1 MASRKGSKANKRSR
15 KVRKSQRKSQRK
27 GQRKSQR
34 RSQKQQRGGGY
45 SEVLNNS
52 IYPGQQIH
60 QQYSGPGYDCPGIP
74 TRPGTLTDE
83 QMIPLRIAGLPGL
96 QKGGGSC
103 GLTAQDMMQQAQQL
117 GSGGPAILGVNVDA
131 GARPGA
137 YSASLDAPAQPL
149 PPTPALYSQLRG
161 GSRKKGKGKR
171 RQQKQQGGRWGAFPE
186 LGNLNQQNGVGTIGS
201 PFLRQPCELGSYNPS
216 LPNPGNVQQLSTAQ
230 GWVPGWTPYAP
241 ALKGGAKRV
250 AKQYAELKK
259 KSNDPRNPVKVLP
272 SRMNV
277 HRNAP
282 TRRGRK
288 QQGGMTNFQQY
299 PQVQVGAADSMRI
312 YSPTAGYDNRPMS
325 PQVPNNPGILMQ
337 LGYPAGHLNEA
348 CIKTN

>member
-1 MASRKGSKANKRSR
+1 
-15 KVRKSQRKSQRK
+15 
-27 GQRKSQR
+27 
-34 RSQKQQRGGGY
+34 
-45 SEVLNNS
+45 LNNS

-60 QQYSGPGYDCPGIP
+60 QQYSGPGYDCAGVP
-74 TRPGTLTDE
+74 TRPGTLTDTA
-83 QMIPLRIAGLPGL
+83 MIPLRIAGLPGL

-103 GLTAQDMMQQAQQL
+103 SLTPQDMMQQAQQL
-117 GSGGPAILGVNVDA
+117 GSGGPAILGTSVAD
-131 GARPGA
+131 GSRPGA
-137 YSASLDAPAQPL
+137 YSASLDS
-149 PPTPALYSQLRG
+149 PALPVIRSYPMYSQYAG
-161 GSRKKGKGKR
+161 GR
-171 RQQKQQGGRWGAFPE
+171 RRRTHKKQQGGRWGAFPE

-230 GWVPGWTPYAP
+230 GWVPGWTQYAP
-241 ALKGGAKRV
+241 ALRGGKRL
-250 AKQYAELKK
+250 LKK
-259 KSNDPRNPVKVLP
+259 KSKMPMKIMP

-277 HRNAP
+277 PRNAP
-282 TRRGRK
+282 TRRRR

-312 YSPTAGYDNRPMS
+312 YSPTAGYGNYPMS
-325 PQVPNNPGILMQ
+325 PQVANNPGVQMQ

>member
-1 MASRKGSKANKRSR
+1 MASRKVSRKEKKRSLKR
-15 KVRKSQRKSQRK
+15 RR
-27 GQRKSQR
+27 SQR
-34 RSQKQQRGGGY
+34 RRRSQSGGGY
-45 SEVLNNS
+45 SELLNNS

-74 TRPGTLTDE
+74 TRPGTLTDQ

-96 QKGGGSC
+96 QKGGSSC
-103 GLTAQDMMQQAQQL
+103 GLAPQDMMKQAQQL
-117 GSGGPAILGVNVDA
+117 GSGGPAILGVDVA
-131 GARPGA
+131 SGSRPGA
-137 YSASLDAPAQPL
+137 YTASLDAPAQPL
-149 PPTPALYSQLRG
+149 PATPALYSQLRG
-161 GSRKKGKGKR
+161 GSRRRRR
-171 RQQKQQGGRWGAFPE
+171 RQQRQQGGRWGAFPE

-250 AKQYAELKK
+250 AKQYANLKK
-259 KSNDPRNPVKVLP
+259 KSKVPGKIMSSRINVP
-272 SRMNV
+272 S
-277 HRNAP
+277 AP
-282 TRRGRK
+282 TRRRRQ

-299 PQVQVGAADSMRI
+299 PQVSVGAADSMRI

>member
-1 MASRKGSKANKRSR
+1 MASR
-15 KVRKSQRKSQRK
+15 KVRKSQKKSKRSQK
-27 GQRKSQR
+27 KSQR
-34 RSQKQQRGGGY
+34 RSQRRSQRGGGY
-45 SEVLNNS
+45 SELLTNS

-60 QQYSGPGYDCPGIP
+60 QQYSGPGYDCPGVP
-74 TRPGTLTDE
+74 MRPGTLTDE

-96 QKGGGSC
+96 QKGGSSC
-103 GLTAQDMMQQAQQL
+103 GIAPQDFMKQAQQL
-117 GSGGPAILGVNVDA
+117 GSGGPAILGVDVAN
-131 GARPGA
+131 GSRPGG
-137 YSASLDAPAQPL
+137 YTASLDAPAQAL
-149 PPTPALYSQLRG
+149 PATPALYSQLRG
-161 GSRKKGKGKR
+161 GSRRR
-171 RQQKQQGGRWGAFPE
+171 RQQRQQRQQGGRWGAFPE

-230 GWVPGWTPYAP
+230 GWVPGWTQYAP
-241 ALKGGAKRV
+241 AMKGGKRR
-250 AKQYAELKK
+250 LKK
-259 KSNDPRNPVKVLP
+259 KSKNPMKILP

-277 HRNAP
+277 PRNAP
-282 TRRGRK
+282 TRRRR
-288 QQGGMTNFQQY
+288 QQGGMSNFQQY

-312 YSPTAGYDNRPMS
+312 YSPTAGYGNYPMS

>member
-1 MASRKGSKANKRSR
+1 MASKKGRKSQKKSK
-15 KVRKSQRKSQRK
+15 KSQRKSQRK
-27 GQRKSQR
+27 SQKSQRKSQR
-34 RSQKQQRGGGY
+34 RSQRGGGW
-45 SEVLNNS
+45 SDVLNLS
-52 IYPGQQIH
+52 IYPGQQVH
-60 QQYSGPGYDCPGIP
+60 QQYSGPGYDCPGVP

-117 GSGGPAILGVNVDA
+117 GSGGPAILGVSVAN
-131 GARPGA
+131 GSQPGG
-137 YSASLDAPAQPL
+137 YSASLDAPAQALAPV
-149 PPTPALYSQLRG
+149 PALYSQLRG
-161 GSRKKGKGKR
+161 GSRRKGKGKR
-171 RQQKQQGGRWGAFPE
+171 RQQGGRWGAFPE

-241 ALKGGAKRV
+241 ALKGGKRSG
-250 AKQYAELKK
+250 KQIKK
-259 KSNDPRNPVKVLP
+259 KSKIPMKMMPRERMNIPRNAVTK
-272 SRMNV
+272 
-277 HRNAP
+277 
-282 TRRGRK
+282 RRRQ

-299 PQVQVGAADSMRI
+299 PQVSVGAADSMRI
-312 YSPTAGYDNRPMS
+312 YSPTAGYDNRPLS
-325 PQVPNNPGILMQ
+325 PPVPNNPGILMQ
-337 LGYPAGHLNEA
+337 VGYPAGHLNEA

>member
-1 MASRKGSKANKRSR
+1 MASRKGSRKDKKRSLKR
-15 KVRKSQRKSQRK
+15 RRSQRR
-27 GQRKSQR
+27 R
-34 RSQKQQRGGGY
+34 RSQKMQSGGGY
-45 SEVLNNS
+45 SELLNNS

-74 TRPGTLTDE
+74 TRPGTLSDE

-103 GLTAQDMMQQAQQL
+103 GLAPQDFMQQAQQL
-117 GSGGPAILGVNVDA
+117 GSGGPAILGVDVAN

-137 YSASLDAPAQPL
+137 YTASLDAPAQPL
-149 PPTPALYSQLRG
+149 PATPALYSQLRG
-161 GSRKKGKGKR
+161 GSRKRGKR
-171 RQQKQQGGRWGAFPE
+171 RQQRQQKQQKQQGGRWGAFPE

-201 PFLRQPCELGSYNPS
+201 PFLRQPCETGSYNPS
-216 LPNPGNVQQLSTAQ
+216 LPNPGNVQNLSTAQ

-241 ALKGGAKRV
+241 ALKGGARK
-250 AKQYAELKK
+250 LKK
-259 KSNDPRNPVKVLP
+259 KSKVP
-272 SRMNV
+272 MKIMSSRMNV
-277 HRNAP
+277 PRNAP
-282 TRRGRK
+282 TKRRRQQQ

-299 PQVQVGAADSMRI
+299 PQVSVGAADSMRI

-337 LGYPAGHLNEA
+337 VGYPAGHLNEA

>member
-1 MASRKGSKANKRSR
+1 MARKGSKKNRRS
-15 KVRKSQRKSQRK
+15 QK
-27 GQRKSQR
+27 GTKSQR
-34 RSQKQQRGGGY
+34 RSQRRSQKRQSGGGY
-45 SEVLNNS
+45 SELLNLS
-52 IYPGQQIH
+52 IYPGQQVH
-60 QQYSGPGYDCPGIP
+60 QQYSGPGYDCAGVP
-74 TRPGTLTDE
+74 TRSGTLTDQ

-103 GLTAQDMMQQAQQL
+103 SLTPQDMMQQAQQL
-117 GSGGPAILGVNVDA
+117 GSGGPAILGVSVAN
-131 GARPGA
+131 GSQPGGYTA
-137 YSASLDAPAQPL
+137 ALDAPAL
-149 PPTPALYSQLRG
+149 PVVRSYPMYSQNAG
-161 GSRKKGKGKR
+161 GSRRRKR
-171 RQQKQQGGRWGAFPE
+171 KQQGGRWGAFPE

-230 GWVPGWTPYAP
+230 GWVPGWTQYAP
-241 ALKGGAKRV
+241 ALRGGKR
-250 AKQYAELKK
+250 QIKK
-259 KSNDPRNPVKVLP
+259 KSKMPMKIMP

-277 HRNAP
+277 PRNAP
-282 TRRGRK
+282 TRRRR

-299 PQVQVGAADSMRI
+299 PQVSVGAADSMRI

-337 LGYPAGHLNEA
+337 VGYPAGHLNEA

>member
-1 MASRKGSKANKRSR
+1 MASKKGNKKGSRKG
-15 KVRKSQRKSQRK
+15 RKSQRKSQR
-27 GQRKSQR
+27 RSQR
-34 RSQKQQRGGGY
+34 RSQRGGGY

-60 QQYSGPGYDCPGIP
+60 QQYSGPGYDCPGVP
-74 TRPGTLTDE
+74 TRPGTLTDQ

-117 GSGGPAILGVNVDA
+117 GSGGPAILGVEVA
-131 GARPGA
+131 SGSRPGA

-149 PPTPALYSQLRG
+149 PATPALYSQLRG
-161 GSRKKGKGKR
+161 GSRRRKR
-171 RQQKQQGGRWGAFPE
+171 KQQRQQGGRWGAFPE

-250 AKQYAELKK
+250 AKQYANLKK
-259 KSNDPRNPVKVLP
+259 KSKMPMKIMS

-277 HRNAP
+277 PSAP
-282 TRRGRK
+282 TRRRR

>member
-1 MASRKGSKANKRSR
+1 M
-15 KVRKSQRKSQRK
+15 
-27 GQRKSQR
+27 
-34 RSQKQQRGGGY
+34 
-45 SEVLNNS
+45 NNS

-74 TRPGTLTDE
+74 TRPGTLTDQ

-103 GLTAQDMMQQAQQL
+103 GATPQDMMQQAQQL
-117 GSGGPAILGVNVDA
+117 GSGGPAILGVSVAD
-131 GARPGA
+131 GSRPGA
-137 YSASLDAPAQPL
+137 YTASLDAPAL
-149 PPTPALYSQLRG
+149 PVVRSYPLYSQYAG
-161 GSRKKGKGKR
+161 GKR
-171 RQQKQQGGRWGAFPE
+171 RRTRKQQGGRWGAFPE

-216 LPNPGNVQQLSTAQ
+216 LPNPGNVQNLSTAQ
-230 GWVPGWTPYAP
+230 GWVSGWTPYAP
-241 ALKGGAKRV
+241 ALKGGKRRGS
-250 AKQYAELKK
+250 KQHPKLKK
-259 KSNDPRNPVKVLP
+259 KSKNPMKIMSKRIDVPRTAVTK
-272 SRMNV
+272 
-277 HRNAP
+277 
-282 TRRGRK
+282 RRR

-299 PQVQVGAADSMRI
+299 PQVSVGAADSMRI

-348 CIKTN
+348 CIKSN